1 MNDDERETLWASD
14 ENEEDGGGGE
24 EGGSEGGGA
33 EESGSEEEEGSEAG
47 EEEEGEDEETEG
59 EDEDEEDEDE
69 SEEEEGEDEDEESD
83 EEEDEDETDEDETD
97 EEGDDEDESDD
108 EDEES
113 DDEEEEIVAVDDDVF
128 GSAEDYE
135 NAEEADFVADDG
147 EWSEE
152 DYQAS
157 AARLFGENEFFGE
170 TVEDQ
175 LASEGYAP
183 AEDEEIVARMDSIFA
198 DASTSVS
205 FFVKDGVL
213 YPVGFVPVEYIALI
227 LAEFPDADL
236 SLLRTTV
243 IHRVKPV
250 KPGKLPSVLDKVD
263 PKDTVDLRKYCSPIG
278 DQGQTSRCAAFAW
291 THALEMANKIA
302 GVSDE
307 RLSPTY
313 SMLQFQKMQGDASD
327 YEYAWSGG
335 SGTIGGVKPGKV
347 LIENGTCK
355 QELWPDTSP
364 GPAKKEEQLAKD
376 ASNYKL
382 GARLVPV
389 KLDDLRKVLSA
400 GCPVELA
407 MNTGAAFS
415 TLGRDGIF
423 KDAEPPKG
431 KHGCHAMLIVGYIG
445 NFYIVKNSWGTKWG
459 DNGYCY
465 MPRKVLAGSNP
476 EFIAVMV
483 GQGGDTEEAPAKA
496 GKGKAGKLELGF
508 CATLGWNEVK
518 VIAGATLDLNAPG
531 APKNSPVNEE
541 FFLYHT
547 EPVEASG
554 FCIHFK
560 LPHYVTF
567 QSSLDALR
575 GAGKGSAAETA
586 REVAAP
592 LLEEEPA

>member
-1 MNDDERETLWASD
+1 VNDDERETLWAGD
-14 ENEEDGGGGE
+14 EDEGEEAGGEEEEGGSAEDGGE
-24 EGGSEGGGA
+24 EGE
-33 EESGSEEEEGSEAG
+33 EEEEGSE
-47 EEEEGEDEETEG
+47 EEG
-59 EDEDEEDEDE
+59 DEDEE
-69 SEEEEGEDEDEESD
+69 SEEEEGDDEEEDEESD
-83 EEEDEDETDEDETD
+83 EEEDEESDEEEDEESDDEDEDDDEETD
-97 EEGDDEDESDD
+97 EEETE

-113 DDEEEEIVAVDDDVF
+113 DDEEEDDAEELVAVDDDVF

-135 NAEEADFVADDG
+135 NAEEADFEADDG
-147 EWSEE
+147 EWSEA

-157 AARLFGENEFFGE
+157 AERLFGENEFFGE

-175 LASEGYAP
+175 LASEGYEP
-183 AEDEEIVARMDSIFA
+183 AEDDELVARMDSIFA
-198 DASTSVS
+198 DASTSVR
-205 FFVKDGVL
+205 FFIKDGVVC
-213 YPVGFVPVEYIALI
+213 PVGFVPAQYIALI
-227 LAEFPDADL
+227 LEEFPDADL

-243 IHRVKPV
+243 VNRVKPV
-250 KPGKLPSVLDKVD
+250 KPGKLPSVIEKVD

-302 GVSDE
+302 GVGDA

-335 SGTIGGVKPGKV
+335 GGTIGGVKPGRV

-355 QELWPDTSP
+355 QELWPDTAQ
-364 GPAKKEEQLAKD
+364 GPAKKEELLAKD
-376 ASNYKL
+376 ATNYKL
-382 GARLVPV
+382 AAKLVSV
-389 KLDDLRKVLSA
+389 KLDDLKKVLSA

-407 MNTGAAFS
+407 MNTGEAFS

-483 GQGGDTEEAPAKA
+483 GQSEDTDEAPAKA
-496 GKGKAGKLELGF
+496 GKGKAAKADKGK
-508 CATLGWNEVK
+508 
-518 VIAGATLDLNAPG
+518 
-531 APKNSPVNEE
+531 
-541 FFLYHT
+541 
-547 EPVEASG
+547 
-554 FCIHFK
+554 
-560 LPHYVTF
+560 
-567 QSSLDALR
+567 R
-575 GAGKGSAAETA
+575 G
-586 REVAAP
+586 
-592 LLEEEPA
+592 

>member
-14 ENEEDGGGGE
+14 ESEDGGGGD
-24 EGGSEGGGA
+24 EGGSEGDGKEEAGG
-33 EESGSEEEEGSEAG
+33 EEEEEEGGEEG
-47 EEEEGEDEETEG
+47 EEEEGEDEETEEDEDESE
-59 EDEDEEDEDE
+59 EDEDEEDEE
-69 SEEEEGEDEDEESD
+69 SDEDEDEE
-83 EEEDEDETDEDETD
+83 ETE
-97 EEGDDEDESDD
+97 DEDESDD
-108 EDEES
+108 EDDEDEEDDE
-113 DDEEEEIVAVDDDVF
+113 DDEEDEDDDEDEVVAVDDDVF

-147 EWSEE
+147 DWSEA

-157 AARLFGENEFFGE
+157 AERLFGENEFFGE

-175 LASEGYAP
+175 LASDGYAP
-183 AEDEEIVARMDSIFA
+183 ANDDDLTARMNNIFV

-205 FFVKDGVL
+205 FFIKDGVVC
-213 YPVGFVPVEYIALI
+213 PVGFVPAQYIALI
-227 LAEFPDADL
+227 LEEFPDADL

-243 IHRVKPV
+243 INRVKPV
-250 KPGKLPSVLDKVD
+250 KPGKLPSVIDKVD

-302 GVSDE
+302 GVGDA

-327 YEYAWSGG
+327 YEYAFSGG
-335 SGTIGGVKPGKV
+335 GGTIGGVKPGRV

-355 QELWPDTSP
+355 QELWPDTAQ

-389 KLDDLRKVLSA
+389 KLDDLKKVLSA

-407 MNTGAAFS
+407 MNTGEAFS

-476 EFIAVMV
+476 ELIAVMV
-483 GQGGDTEEAPAKA
+483 GQSGDTDEAPAKA
-496 GKGKAGKLELGF
+496 GKGKGK
-508 CATLGWNEVK
+508 
-518 VIAGATLDLNAPG
+518 
-531 APKNSPVNEE
+531 
-541 FFLYHT
+541 
-547 EPVEASG
+547 
-554 FCIHFK
+554 
-560 LPHYVTF
+560 
-567 QSSLDALR
+567 
-575 GAGKGSAAETA
+575 AAK
-586 REVAAP
+586 AAK
-592 LLEEEPA
+592 AKRA